1 MSFALTQYTGKPLY
15 TDLLQ
20 MALSSMPQAVCIFDT
35 EANIAYANDAFQA
48 LWGLSQE
55 ELVPERNAERL
66 AKQLEMITLGS
77 AEALVDAPDATGDCQ
92 RIEFRDGR
100 VFDLLELKFRLD
112 AKQSFTLAIWRD
124 QSQQEFLLADLEE
137 QLGMFKTLTN
147 MLPDQLF
154 FKDVELCYTEVND
167 SFLLHHGLESADA
180 ILGLG
185 DSTLLSKEHWQ
196 RSEIEEQ
203 NILKTGKPIVSDLRE
218 EVRLNGDRVWSQCT
232 KLPYYDTNGD
242 IVGIFGFS
250 IDVTD
255 QRRNEQ
261 LIWRQANYDHLTQLP
276 NRRLLAERWHSAWQ
290 AHLRDPK
297 GIGLLLINLDHFK
310 MVNDSLGYQSGEQL
324 LVSVAERLRRC
335 VRSKDSIARLSGD
348 EFAILATDV
357 KNEDDLKVVVRKV
370 QAQFEEPYILDR
382 NPVTIH
388 SSIGVALAP
397 EDGEDLDTIMMHAD
411 QALHEV
417 KRNGGKGWKRFTEE
431 LHTNVS
437 QQFSLANDLRYAVK
451 NQEFSIN
458 FQPIVDMQSNLE
470 WVKVETLIR
479 WHHPRRGW
487 VSPADFIPVAEQTGL
502 IVEIGEWVFYE
513 AVERLAE
520 IQQATGQSLKVSVN
534 VSPRQLK
541 AESFDPNRWLEHAKK
556 LGIDPH
562 NIIIEITEGM
572 FLDPDER
579 VLGHLDHFADLGM
592 KISLDDFGTG
602 YASVSFLENF
612 SVDVLKLDRAF
623 VNDAEKTPRRR
634 ILAEAIINMARALEL
649 QVVAEGIETEAQ
661 SDWLRAAGIE
671 YGQGYFYSKPLTPG
685 KLQQQLCERLGL
697 ADPEVSE

>member
-1 MSFALTQYTGKPLY
+1 MSFALKQYSDNPIY
-15 TDLLQ
+15 TRLLQ
-20 MALSSMPQAVCIFDT
+20 TALSRLPLALCIYDADT
-35 EANIAYANDAFQA
+35 NLVYANDTYMELWGFEERDLAQELNSQRLTRQLEKVTTESSQA
-48 LWGLSQE
+48 LVEVLS
-55 ELVPERNAERL
+55 
-66 AKQLEMITLGS
+66 GY
-77 AEALVDAPDATGDCQ
+77 DDCT

-100 VFDLLELKFRLD
+100 IFDLFTLKFRLEGKKD
-112 AKQSFTLAIWRD
+112 FNLRIWRD
-124 QSQQEFLLADLEE
+124 QSQQAWQLEQVTE

-147 MLPDQLF
+147 LLPDQLF
-154 FKDVELCYTEVND
+154 FKDANQCYTEVNE
-167 SFLLHHGLESADA
+167 SFLVHHGLEGMDA
-180 ILGLG
+180 ILGLN
-185 DSTLLSKEHWQ
+185 DSTLLLHEYWK
-196 RSEIEEQ
+196 RSEFEEQ
-203 NILKTGKPIVSDLRE
+203 EIIRTGKPVVSDLRE

-232 KLPYYDTNGD
+232 KLPYYDAKGE
-242 IVGIFGFS
+242 ISGIFGFS
-250 IDVTD
+250 VDVTD

-261 LIWRQANYDHLTQLP
+261 LIWQQANYDHLTQLP
-276 NRRLLAERWHSAWQ
+276 NRRLFAERWHSAWQ

-297 GIGLLLINLDHFK
+297 AIGLLLINLDGFK
-310 MVNDSLGYQSGEQL
+310 IINDSLGFQSGEQL

-348 EFAILATDV
+348 EFAILATDL
-357 KNEDDLKVVVRKV
+357 KNEDDLRVVVRKV
-370 QAQFEEPYILDR
+370 LAQFDEPFIISRQSLT
-382 NPVTIH
+382 VH
-388 SSIGVALAP
+388 ASLGVAYAP
-397 EDGEDLDTIMMHAD
+397 EDGEDLDTVMMHAD

-417 KRNGGKGWKRFTEE
+417 KRQGGKNWKRFTEE
-431 LHTNVS
+431 LNANVS

-502 IVEIGEWVFYE
+502 IVEIGEWVFHE
-513 AVERLAE
+513 AIERLAE
-520 IQQATGQSLKVSVN
+520 IQQETGLSLLVSVN

-541 AESFDPNRWLEHAKK
+541 AEGFDPNRWLEHAKK
-556 LGIDPH
+556 LGVDPS
-562 NIIIEITEGM
+562 NIVVEITEGM
-572 FLDPDER
+572 FLDPDEQ
-579 VLGHLDHFADLGM
+579 VLGHLDRFTELDM

-634 ILAEAIINMARALEL
+634 ILAEAIINMAKALEL
-649 QVVAEGIETEAQ
+649 EVVAEGIETEAQ
-661 SDWLRAAGIE
+661 SDWLRAAGCE

-685 KLQQQLCERLGL
+685 KLLEQLRERQG
-697 ADPEVSE
+697 SKG

>member
-1 MSFALTQYTGKPLY
+1 MSFALTQYTNKPLY
-15 TDLLQ
+15 TALLQ
-20 MALSSMPQAVCIFDT
+20 TALSRLPQPVSVYDAA
-35 EANIAYANDAFQA
+35 ANIAYANDAYLK
-48 LWGLSQE
+48 LWGLTDEALS
-55 ELVPERNAERL
+55 PERNASRL
-66 AKQLEMITLGS
+66 ARQLEMLTPGS
-77 AEALVDAPDATGDCQ
+77 AEAFVDSAETAGECR
-92 RIEFRDGR
+92 RIEFLDGR
-100 VFDLLELKFRLD
+100 VYDLLELKFKLD
-112 AKQSFTLAIWRD
+112 ARQNFSLRLWRD
-124 QSQQEFLLADLEE
+124 QTHQTLEVSQLEE
-137 QLGMFKTLTN
+137 QLGIFKTLTN

-154 FKDVELCYTEVND
+154 FKDAQLRYTEVND
-167 SFLLHHGLESADA
+167 SFLLHHGLEDVDA
-180 ILGLG
+180 IIGLS
-185 DSTLLSKEHWQ
+185 DSTLLAKEYWQ
-196 RSEIEEQ
+196 RSENEELG
-203 NILKTGKPIVSDLRE
+203 ILKTGKPIVSDLRE

-232 KLPYYDTNGD
+232 KLPYYDASGEV
-242 IVGIFGFS
+242 VGIFGFS

-310 MVNDSLGYQSGEQL
+310 MVNDSLGYQVGEQL

-357 KNEDDLKVVVRKV
+357 KNEEDLRVVVRKV
-370 QAQFEEPYILDR
+370 QTQFEEPFILDR
-382 NPVTIH
+382 NPVTIY

-397 EDGEDLDTIMMHAD
+397 DDGEDLDTVMMHAD

-417 KRNGGKGWKRFTEE
+417 KRNGGKGWKRFTEA
-431 LHTNVS
+431 LHANVS

-451 NQEFSIN
+451 NHEFSIN

-520 IQQATGQSLKVSVN
+520 IQQITGLSLKVSVN

-541 AESFDPNRWLEHAKK
+541 AESFDPNRWLQHAQSE
-556 LGIDPH
+556 GIDPH

-579 VLGHLDHFADLGM
+579 VLGHLDRFADLGM

-634 ILAEAIINMARALEL
+634 ILAEAIINMASALEL
-649 QVVAEGIETEAQ
+649 EVVAEGIETEAQ
-661 SDWLRAAGIE
+661 SDWLRAAGCE
-671 YGQGYFYSKPLTPG
+671 YGQGYYYSKPLTPG
-685 KLQQQLCERLGL
+685 KLQQQLLERLGI
-697 ADPEVSE
+697 DDR

>member
-1 MSFALTQYTGKPLY
+1 MSFAQKHYTGKPLY

-20 MALSSMPQAVCIFDT
+20 TALNCMPQAVSIYDSA
-35 EANIAYANDAFQA
+35 ANIAYANDAFLT
-48 LWGLSQE
+48 LWGLTSD
-55 ELVPERNAERL
+55 ELTPEHNAERL
-66 AKQLEMITLGS
+66 AKQLELITRAAANL
-77 AEALVDAPDATGDCQ
+77 LVETPQNAGDCR

-100 VFDLLELKFRLD
+100 VFDLVEINFRLD
-112 AKQSFTLAIWRD
+112 GNQTFSLGIWRD
-124 QSQQEFLLADLEE
+124 QSDQEFEIADLQE

-154 FKDVELCYTEVND
+154 FKDAQLHYTEVND
-167 SFLLHHGLESADA
+167 SFLLHHGLEDADA
-180 ILGLG
+180 ILGMG
-185 DSTLLSKEHWQ
+185 DSTLLAKEYWQ
-196 RSEIEEQ
+196 RSEAEELE
-203 NILKTGKPIVSDLRE
+203 ILRTGKPIVSDLRE
-218 EVRLNGDRVWSQCT
+218 EVRLSGDRVWSQCT
-232 KLPYYDTNGD
+232 KLPYYDANGEV
-242 IVGIFGFS
+242 VGIFGFS

-290 AHLRDPK
+290 SHLRDPK

-310 MVNDSLGYQSGEQL
+310 VVNDSLGYQSGEQL

-348 EFAILATDV
+348 EFAVLATDV
-357 KNEDDLKVVVRKV
+357 KSEDDLKVVVRKV
-370 QAQFEEPYILDR
+370 QTQFEEPFILDR
-382 NPVTIH
+382 NPVSMH
-388 SSIGVALAP
+388 CSIGVALAP
-397 EDGEDLDTIMMHAD
+397 EDGEDLDTVMMHAD

-431 LHTNVS
+431 LHANLS
-437 QQFSLANDLRYAVK
+437 KQFSLANDLRYAVK

-513 AVERLAE
+513 AVERLAD
-520 IQQATGQSLKVSVN
+520 IQRATGLSLKVSVN

-541 AESFDPNRWLEHAKK
+541 AESFDPNRWLEHAKS
-556 LGIDPH
+556 LSIDPH

-579 VLGHLDHFADLGM
+579 VLAHLDHFADLGM

-634 ILAEAIINMARALEL
+634 ILAEAIINMASALEL
-649 QVVAEGIETEAQ
+649 EVVAEGIETEAQ

-671 YGQGYFYSKPLTPG
+671 YGQGYYYSKPITPG
-685 KLQQQLCERLGL
+685 KLQEQLLERLGKE
-697 ADPEVSE
+697 APKDQ